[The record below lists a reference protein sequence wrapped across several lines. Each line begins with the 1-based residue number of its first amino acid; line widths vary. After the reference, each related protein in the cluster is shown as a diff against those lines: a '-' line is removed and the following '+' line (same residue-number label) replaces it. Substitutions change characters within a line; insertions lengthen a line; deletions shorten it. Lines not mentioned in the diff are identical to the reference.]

1 MNSGMQHLYRHL
13 TDPLTE
19 RGLHCTVE
27 YGLSDWI
34 ARAELP
40 DTSYLLI
47 SPPQEPT
54 AQHLPGHPDS
64 WFVTHNRDSP
74 PLHQVIYNSQPEG
87 LDAVHRG
94 SVPLLLHALD
104 DYLDDL
110 GIPPRRDSIAR
121 ATSPTATPHQAPAAP
136 PAAAPPAPP
145 GRDPRRHH

>member
-1 MNSGMQHLYRHL
+1 MNPDIQGLYRHL

-40 DTSYLLI
+40 DGSYLVI

-54 AQHLPGHPDS
+54 TQHPPGHPDS
-64 WFVTHNRDSP
+64 WFVTHNRDNP
-74 PLHQVIYNSQPEG
+74 PMQQVIYNSHPDG
-87 LDAVHRG
+87 LDAAHRG
-94 SVPLLLHALD
+94 SASRLLHALD

-110 GIPPRRDSIAR
+110 GIPPRRDSVAR
-121 ATSPTATPHQAPAAP
+121 ATSPTATRHKTPDTAPTAP
-136 PAAAPPAPP
+136 SAPP
-145 GRDPRRHH
+145 GRDHHRHH